1 MDFMTLLTL
10 ALLTVVNLA
19 ALYIDNRNRAI
30 KYREIGEAINNVE
43 GMIAEVQ
50 RQHGNTAAAIN
61 RQLWELDQRLRK
73 VERVFSPDH
82 QL

>member
-1 MDFMTLLTL
+1 MDGMTLLTL

-30 KYREIGEAINNVE
+30 KYREIGEAINRLEKRIEILEAACFPPGMNV
-43 GMIAEVQ
+43 IEVKP
-50 RQHGNTAAAIN
+50 GVD
-61 RQLWELDQRLRK
+61 ERLRRL
-73 VERVFSPDH
+73 ERVFSPDH